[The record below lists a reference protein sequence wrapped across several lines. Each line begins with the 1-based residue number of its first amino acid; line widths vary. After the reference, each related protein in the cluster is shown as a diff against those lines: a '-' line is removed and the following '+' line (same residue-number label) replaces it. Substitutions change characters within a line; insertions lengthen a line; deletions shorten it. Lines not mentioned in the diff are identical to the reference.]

1 MLEFKNSKIHKS
13 IIVTELVKVTKLE
26 QMNSYHWLN
35 CQDCKILREIL
46 QSLHA
51 CSCCT
56 ELDSHFYYFSEQFAD
71 LNWILAVYRNR
82 PTTEC
87 YRQGQSRTLNLT
99 KLSSRQV
106 KPSLSL
112 CTILT
117 TDIHSVHS
125 SYVTLSAVCPV
136 RSGSF
141 SLTTSFLYFV
151 VVRRQGGV
159 DTKHF
164 SKFQI
169 VQMSWANPW
178 N

>member
-71 LNWILAVYRNR
+71 LIIGCV
-82 PTTEC
+82 
-87 YRQGQSRTLNLT
+87 Q
-99 KLSSRQV
+99 
-106 KPSLSL
+106 KPSHYWVLQAG
-112 CTILT
+112 TEQDT
-117 TDIHSVHS
+117 KPHKVEQS
-125 SYVTLSAVCPV
+125 SSQAVTLSLYNTHHRYSLSSLFICYIKCSLSSPV
-136 RSGSF
+136 WVIFTYYLLLVFCCGEEAR
-141 SLTTSFLYFV
+141 
-151 VVRRQGGV
+151 GGGRHK
-159 DTKHF
+159 TF
-164 SKFQI
+164 F
-169 VQMSWANPW
+169 
-178 N
+178 

>member
-125 SYVTLSAVCPV
+125 SYVTLSAVESV
-136 RSGSF
+136 QSGLGHF
-141 SLTTSFLYFV
+141 HTYYLLLVFCCGEEA
-151 VVRRQGGV
+151 RGGRHK
-159 DTKHF
+159 TF
-164 SKFQI
+164 F
-169 VQMSWANPW
+169 
-178 N
+178 